1 MVHGLARREEPKL
14 SDYKRW
20 KLEKS
25 QVIVP
30 AEPQNNNAGNNADN
44 NSKWL
49 KNQTPYEARISTQ
62 YKAGDFSKIYT
73 RNS

>member
-1 MVHGLARREEPKL
+1 MVHGLARREESKL

-20 KLEKS
+20 KLGKS

-30 AEPQNNNAGNNADN
+30 AEHQNSNADSN
-44 NSKWL
+44 AEWL
-49 KNQTPYEARISTQ
+49 KNQTPYEARINTQ
-62 YKAGDFSKIYT
+62 YKAGDFSKLYT